1 MNQRLY
7 HRLYLTFLA
16 ITVLSLLVTALLAR
30 AFH

>member
-1 MNQRLY
+1 MNRRLY